1 MVACFARDRFFL
13 TRQFD
18 AVSGGMINTGLAQ
31 TQLARIENS
40 SGLFCDVTRITASL
54 REWPYP
60 LSSRLAGMIPPGRK
74 GNDMTRQDNT
84 KLNNEARELKTEEL
98 KAVSGGRIKI
108 EVPAAVKAWE
118 IAQIE
123 RDNPGF

>member
-1 MVACFARDRFFL
+1 
-13 TRQFD
+13 
-18 AVSGGMINTGLAQ
+18 
-31 TQLARIENS
+31 
-40 SGLFCDVTRITASL
+40 
-54 REWPYP
+54 
-60 LSSRLAGMIPPGRK
+60 
-74 GNDMTRQDNT
+74 MTRQDNT

>member
-1 MVACFARDRFFL
+1 L
-13 TRQFD
+13 
-18 AVSGGMINTGLAQ
+18 GL
-31 TQLARIENS
+31 
-40 SGLFCDVTRITASL
+40 SL
-54 REWPYP
+54 NRPIVWLRLRLQHHAP
-60 LSSRLAGMIPPGRK
+60 LGFYIG
-74 GNDMTRQDNT
+74 TT

-98 KAVSGGRIKI
+98 NAVSGGRIKI